1 MPPEGPSSQ
10 RSGAIAAKADAIDAE
25 MKRLGVWQPGPLAP
39 EKARFT
45 QAFGMDTM
53 AFTEWLQFVF
63 LPRVRECLETGDFP
77 ASSQVGVQAIREFD
91 GWDEV
96 SDLVSLLCEFDILF
110 NDGSLSY

>member
-1 MPPEGPSSQ
+1 MPPESPSTQ
-10 RSGAIAAKADAIDAE
+10 RSRAIAAKADAIEAE
-25 MKRLGVWQPGPLAP
+25 LKRLWVWQPGPLAP

-77 ASSQVGVQAIREFD
+77 ASSQVGVHAIREFD
-91 GWDEV
+91 GWDEA
-96 SDLVSLLCEFDILF
+96 SGLVSLLCEFDALF
-110 NDGSLSY
+110 NGGSLT